1 MVSTMS
7 VKIIGYAN
15 TNESTKNK
23 PCYIPLFLERISAG
37 FPSPAQDYVEQSLDL
52 NELCI
57 KQPTAT
63 FFVRVEGDS
72 MIEAGIHPGD
82 ILVVDRSIQ
91 AEQGDIVIASVHGE
105 FTVKELQLKPQLKL
119 NPRNEQYSSITIGE
133 GDELIMSL
141 GIKMGVPVFQIK
153 AEMQRHGILAFS
165 SNYALY
171 ADLSSRVMRT
181 LEEMAPRVEVYSIDE
196 AFLDLTG
203 IESAISLVEFGQQ
216 VRERI
221 GHWIGITVCVGIA
234 PTKTLAKLAN
244 HAAKK
249 YPATQGVVDLTNPDR
264 QRRLLALVPVDDVWG
279 VGRRLSKRLN
289 ALGIT
294 TALDLAN
301 ASPRAIRDQF
311 SVVLERTVREL
322 NGESCIELEE
332 IPPTKKQI
340 VCSRSF
346 GAKVTQ
352 FELLREAVCEY
363 ATRAT
368 EKLRKEQQQAKVM
381 TVFIRTS
388 PFKDNEPQYSNSAS
402 GELLIPSC
410 DTRDFIELANHLLK
424 RIWKDGFRYAKAGV
438 MLSDFYDPG
447 MFQPGLFDDV
457 STRSNS
463 QQLMSVLD
471 TINQS
476 GAGKVFFAGQG
487 TKKDWSMKR
496 EHLSPAYTTRWD
508 QLPRVK

>member
-1 MVSTMS
+1 MWSPMWCETCAASRDYPMPVFAL
-7 VKIIGYAN
+7 VDCNNFYASC
-15 TNESTKNK
+15 EK
-23 PCYIPLFLERISAG
+23 LFR
-37 FPSPAQDYVEQSLDL
+37 PDL
-52 NELCI
+52 KDTPVVVLSNNDGCVV
-57 KQPTAT
+57 A
-63 FFVRVEGDS
+63 RS
-72 MIEAGIHPGD
+72 REA
-82 ILVVDRSIQ
+82 
-91 AEQGDIVIASVHGE
+91 
-105 FTVKELQLKPQLKL
+105 K
-119 NPRNEQYSSITIGE
+119 
-133 GDELIMSL
+133 SL

-264 QRRLLALVPVDDVWG
+264 QRRLLALVPVNDVWG

-346 GAKVTQ
+346 GVKVTQ

-368 EKLRKEQQQAKVM
+368 EKLRKEQQQAKVL

-410 DTRDFIELANHLLK
+410 DTRDFIELASHLLK

-447 MFQPGLFDDV
+447 MFQPGLFDEV

-476 GAGKVFFAGQG
+476 GAGKIFFAGQG

-508 QLPRVK
+508 QLSRVK